1 MSLDTKLLQILAC
14 PQDKGPLFYFSAD
27 EFLYNP
33 RLQRKYNIVEGI
45 PVMLIDEATPVMLI
59 DEATSVDAVEHEGL
73 VQRIAQE
80 RIAPTFG

>member
-1 MSLDTKLLQILAC
+1 MSLDAKLLQILAC
-14 PQDKGPLFYFSAD
+14 PQDKGPLFYFSSD

-45 PVMLIDEATPVMLI
+45 PVMLIDEAT
-59 DEATSVDAVEHEGL
+59 SVDAVEHEGL

-80 RIAPTFG
+80 HIAPTFG

>member
-1 MSLDTKLLQILAC
+1 MSVMSLDAKLLQILAC

-45 PVMLIDEATPVMLI
+45 PVMLIDEAT
-59 DEATSVDAVEHEGL
+59 SVDAAEHEGL

>member
-1 MSLDTKLLQILAC
+1 MSVMSLDAKLLQILAC
-14 PQDKGPLFYFSAD
+14 PQDKGPLFYFSSD

-45 PVMLIDEATPVMLI
+45 PVMLIDEAT
-59 DEATSVDAVEHEGL
+59 SVDAVEHEGL

-80 RIAPTFG
+80 HIAPTFA

>member
-1 MSLDTKLLQILAC
+1 MGVMSLDAKLLQILAC

-27 EFLYNP
+27 GFLYNP

-45 PVMLIDEATPVMLI
+45 PVMLIDEAT
-59 DEATSVDAVEHEGL
+59 SVDAVEHEGL

-80 RIAPTFG
+80 HIAPTFG

>member
-1 MSLDTKLLQILAC
+1 MGVMSLDEKLLQILAC

-27 EFLYNP
+27 GFLYNP

-45 PVMLIDEATPVMLI
+45 PVMLIDEAT
-59 DEATSVDAVEHEGL
+59 SVDAAEHEGL

-80 RIAPTFG
+80 HIAPTFG

>member
-1 MSLDTKLLQILAC
+1 MSVMSLDAKLLQILAC

-45 PVMLIDEATPVMLI
+45 PVMLIDEAT
-59 DEATSVDAVEHEGL
+59 SVDAAEHEGL

-80 RIAPTFG
+80 HIAPTFG

>member
-1 MSLDTKLLQILAC
+1 MGVMSLDAKLLQILAC

-45 PVMLIDEATPVMLI
+45 PVMLIDEAT
-59 DEATSVDAVEHEGL
+59 SVDAVEHEGL

-80 RIAPTFG
+80 HIAPTFG

>member
-1 MSLDTKLLQILAC
+1 MSLDAKLLQILAC
-14 PQDKGPLFYFSAD
+14 PQDKGPLFYFSSD

-45 PVMLIDEATPVMLI
+45 PVMLIDEAT
-59 DEATSVDAVEHEGL
+59 SVDSSEHEGL

>member
-1 MSLDTKLLQILAC
+1 MSLDAKLLQILAC
-14 PQDKGPLFYFSAD
+14 PQDKGPLFYFSSD

-45 PVMLIDEATPVMLI
+45 PVMLIDEAT
-59 DEATSVDAVEHEGL
+59 SVYASEHEGL

-80 RIAPTFG
+80 HIAPTFG

>member
-45 PVMLIDEATPVMLI
+45 PVMLIDEAT
-59 DEATSVDAVEHEGL
+59 SVDAVEHEGL

-80 RIAPTFG
+80 HIAPTFA

>member
-1 MSLDTKLLQILAC
+1 MSLDAKLLQILAC
-14 PQDKGPLFYFSAD
+14 PQDKGPLFYFESD

-45 PVMLIDEATPVMLI
+45 PVMLIDEAT
-59 DEATSVDAVEHEGL
+59 SVDAVEHEGL
-73 VQRIAQE
+73 SQRIAQE

>member
-45 PVMLIDEATPVMLI
+45 PVMLIDEAT
-59 DEATSVDAVEHEGL
+59 SVDAVEHEGL

>member
-1 MSLDTKLLQILAC
+1 MRVMSLDAKLLQILAC

-45 PVMLIDEATPVMLI
+45 PVMLIDEAT
-59 DEATSVDAVEHEGL
+59 SVDAAEHEGL

>member
-1 MSLDTKLLQILAC
+1 MSVMSLDAKLLQILAC

-45 PVMLIDEATPVMLI
+45 PVMLIDEAT
-59 DEATSVDAVEHEGL
+59 TVDAAEHEGL

>member
-45 PVMLIDEATPVMLI
+45 PVMLIDEAT
-59 DEATSVDAVEHEGL
+59 SVDAVEHEGL

-80 RIAPTFG
+80 RIAPTFA

>member
-1 MSLDTKLLQILAC
+1 MSLDAKLLQILAC
-14 PQDKGPLFYFSAD
+14 PQDKGPLFYFSSD

-45 PVMLIDEATPVMLI
+45 PVMLIDEAT
-59 DEATSVDAVEHEGL
+59 SVDALEHEGL

-80 RIAPTFG
+80 HIAPTFG

>member
-1 MSLDTKLLQILAC
+1 MGVMSLDAKLLQILAC

-27 EFLYNP
+27 GFLYNP

-45 PVMLIDEATPVMLI
+45 PVMLIDEATN
-59 DEATSVDAVEHEGL
+59 VDAAEHEGL

-80 RIAPTFG
+80 HIAPTFG

>member
-1 MSLDTKLLQILAC
+1 MGVMSLDAKLLQILAC

-27 EFLYNP
+27 GLLYNP

-45 PVMLIDEATPVMLI
+45 PVMLIDEAT
-59 DEATSVDAVEHEGL
+59 SVDAAEHEGL

-80 RIAPTFG
+80 HIAPTFG

>member
-1 MSLDTKLLQILAC
+1 MGVMSLDAKLLQILAC

-45 PVMLIDEATPVMLI
+45 PVMLIDEAT
-59 DEATSVDAVEHEGL
+59 SVDVAEHEGL

-80 RIAPTFG
+80 HIAPTFA